1 MFADRN
7 LAELSSER
15 LHPTTDLDSAKTH
28 SGGCLAEELRVPNR
42 IGTPQ
47 EDQQST
53 KLDPWRL
60 SQTKRPI
67 KEHTLTGPRPLAH
80 M

>member
-47 EDQQST
+47 EDQKST
-53 KLDPWRL
+53 NLDPWQI
-60 SQTKRPI
+60 SETEQPTKEKSLAGQRP
-67 KEHTLTGPRPLAH
+67 PAH